1 MGYPIQTNRCAVV
14 RPRVRL
20 EPKIED
26 LVRRACFTV
35 ASSSLASYGV
45 HPNDIIDH
53 LIHAGLAA
61 ANRAERV
68 VEHLDGVAHAV
79 ACIRGNSR
87 AWADL
92 ATLHGWCLERAAME
106 QHGAEGGLQPDVSG
120 SNFVKARLRRPTRT
134 FLKTACR
141 AHDFS
146 GMRAFA
152 LFATGLPIDCLV
164 ELKLA
169 LRVRNVK
176 HLTVPTRCVAS
187 QPPQQWLR
195 RQLSSV
201 GRAPH

>member
-106 QHGAEGGLQPDVSG
+106 QHGAEGGLATRRFWFELRQGTLEAADSHLLENRVPCPRLQWYAGLRPLRHWLADRLFG
-120 SNFVKARLRRPTRT
+120 GIEARLESSQRETLDSTDTMRSLAAPAAMAA
-134 FLKTACR
+134 TA
-141 AHDFS
+141 
-146 GMRAFA
+146 
-152 LFATGLPIDCLV
+152 T
-164 ELKLA
+164 
-169 LRVRNVK
+169 
-176 HLTVPTRCVAS
+176 
-187 QPPQQWLR
+187 
-195 RQLSSV
+195 
-201 GRAPH
+201 